1 MKDNAKDYY
10 IGLDIGTNSV
20 GWAVTDTNYK
30 VIKVKGEPLW
40 GACLFDES
48 QTAAERRG
56 FRVARRLA
64 KRRKERIE
72 YLQEQFASEIAKVD
86 MAFFERLRESKFLF
100 QDKRFSSSSYKT
112 SKNIL
117 FSDKN
122 FKDKDFY
129 KKYPTIYH
137 LRKDLIQNKD
147 DAFDIRFVYLALHHI
162 FKHRGHFLYENV
174 NLTDMSFASIFN
186 DFIDAYKDLDLD
198 AHVFECLDV
207 ERIKATLSDK
217 SLSKMD
223 KLLSIINISNIKKS
237 SVDYKIIKL
246 MIGFKEDISFL
257 NDNIEEKFS
266 ISVSDDIEE
275 QRESIIEKFNDNVL
289 ALILKLKAIY
299 DYILLEKIKGD
310 YNFISF
316 AKVDSYNKHKEDL
329 TKLKRVLKNIGVDD
343 KTYRSIF
350 TGKDSYESYTRHLG
364 NESRKNGARCT
375 EKQGSA
381 EEFFKK
387 IKKALDGSDLDVAKE
402 IILDIDNNSF
412 LQKQSY
418 LSNSV
423 IPNQLHSSELKKI
436 LDNASTR
443 FDFLNNKD
451 ESNLTVKDRLIQ
463 LFEFRVPYYIG
474 PLNTKSQFSWVVRND
489 FKKVYPWNFEKI
501 IDTKASAEKFIERMV
516 GTCSYT
522 SDKVL
527 PKESLLYSKFC
538 VLNELNNLK
547 VNGERIPVDVKQ
559 NIFDGLFMKKNT
571 VSMKDLKE
579 YLRIKGQIEDGD
591 DISGIDG
598 DFKSSLKSYIKFKK
612 ILGDDF
618 YLDEKKFKLAEDII
632 RRSTIFPDDRKMLL
646 SYIKEKYGDD
656 LSDAIINKLSYLK
669 FTAWGNLSYKL
680 LTIKDSAH
688 ESLIDYMW
696 NTNCNL
702 MEAINLNEDFK
713 NALSKLKIPSDNI
726 NIDEYLDDCYV
737 GPAARRAIRQADKI
751 VETVVKHLRNKPAK
765 IFIEVTRENQKV
777 KTRTQS
783 RRDSIKAWYKQIK
796 NQKENINALLSDLE
810 KFSDSDLRKE
820 RLYLYFTQLGKCMY
834 SGEPIN
840 LNEIGTVEYDV
851 DHIYPQS
858 KFPRQ
863 DGFNNKVLV
872 KSIYNKQKGDKLLSS
887 DIQKNMKGFWDQL
900 KSHQLITNEKYN
912 RLNRKTEFTE
922 QETSDFIDSQ
932 LVDTSQS
939 VKVVADLFKAK
950 FKDTKVV
957 YSKAKL
963 VSEFRTSQ
971 QILAKEVGLDDLYG
985 DKMIEDPAFIKS
997 RVINNLH
1004 HAKDAYLNI
1013 VVGNTYYTAFTKN
1026 YLSCIRKDSYQ
1037 KSYLF
1042 NNLFKLDIKVGDDI
1056 AWMKG
1061 PDGSIKTVRA
1071 MMLKNN
1077 AFIYRRPFER
1087 HGQLVKEN
1095 CRKNS
1100 GTIPYKKDER
1110 FLKTNDN
1117 SKLLYGGY
1125 NEAQVAYF
1133 SSYENISTKEIKVM
1147 PILVKDKV
1155 RYEKDPIT
1163 FIQENEKSDISIIN
1177 NKILINSVFDYLG
1190 INLIL
1195 EGKTNN
1201 YLLYSTCF
1209 SLCLDL
1215 KWVKYLK
1222 NIERV
1227 IKLDSK
1233 DFYNGKYEISKND
1246 FISYDYNNELYQV
1259 LLNKIKNT
1267 KLINIYE
1274 KIYNILV
1281 NGFELFEQLDI
1292 KSQCILLENL
1302 ILFIQK
1308 PTRKLNLSCLGGSVY
1323 SGALN
1328 ISLKTFAECK
1338 IKYSSITGIFKKEN

>member
-1 MKDNAKDYY
+1 MKDNIKDYY

-40 GACLFDES
+40 GASLFDEA

-64 KRRKERIE
+64 KRRRERIE

-86 MAFFERLRESKFLF
+86 IAFFERLRESKFLF
-100 QDKRFSSSSYKT
+100 EDKRFTSSSYKT

-137 LRKDLIQNKD
+137 LRKDLIENKD
-147 DAFDIRFVYLALHHI
+147 DAFDIRFVYLALHNI

-174 NLTDMSFASIFN
+174 DLTDMSFSYVFN
-186 DFIDAYKDLDLD
+186 DFIDAYKNLGFD
-198 AHVFECLDV
+198 AHVFECFDV
-207 ERIKATLSDK
+207 ELLKETLSDK
-217 SLSKMD
+217 SISKND
-223 KLLSIINISNIKKS
+223 KLLSIANISNIKKS

-246 MIGFKEDISFL
+246 MLGFKEDISFF
-257 NDNIEEKFS
+257 NDSLEEKVS

-289 ALILKLKAIY
+289 YLILKLKAIY

-316 AKVDSYNKHKEDL
+316 AKVDSYNKHKDDL
-329 TKLKRVLKNIGVDD
+329 LKLKKVLKDISVDD

-364 NESRKNGARCT
+364 NESRKEGVRLT
-375 EKQGSA
+375 EAQGNA
-381 EEFFKK
+381 EDFFKK
-387 IKKALDGSDLDVAKE
+387 IKKALDGSDLDAAKE
-402 IILDIDNNSF
+402 IILDIDNNTF

-423 IPNQLHSSELKKI
+423 IPNQLHSAELKKI

-443 FDFLNNKD
+443 FDFLNDKD
-451 ESNLTVKDRLIQ
+451 DSNLTVKERLIQ
-463 LFEFRVPYYIG
+463 LFEFRVPYYVG
-474 PLNTKSQFSWVVRND
+474 PLNTKSQFAWVERNE

-501 IDTKASAEKFIERMV
+501 IDTKASAEKFIERML

-559 NIFDGLFMKKNT
+559 NIFNDLFMNLNT
-571 VSMKDLKE
+571 VSMKSLKR
-579 YLRIKGQIEDGD
+579 YLLDNGQIEEGD

-612 ILGDDF
+612 ILGEDF
-618 YLDEKKFKLAEDII
+618 YLDDKKLMLAEDII
-632 RRSTIFPDDRKMLL
+632 RRATIFPDDRKMLL
-646 SYIKEKYGDD
+646 SYINERYGDY
-656 LSDAIINKLSYLK
+656 LSEEIIRKLSYLK

-680 LTIKDSAH
+680 LSLKNSSH

-702 MEAINLNEDFK
+702 MEVINFNEDFK
-713 NALSKLKIPSDNI
+713 GALSKLKAPAHNI
-726 NIDEYLDDCYV
+726 DIDEYLDDCYV

-751 VETVVKHLRNKPAK
+751 VDTVVKHLHNKPSR

-783 RRDSIKAWYKQIK
+783 RRESIKAWYKHIK
-796 NQKENINALLSDLE
+796 YNKENINALLSDLE

-858 KFPRQ
+858 IFPRQ

-887 DIQKNMKGFWDQL
+887 DIQKNMKGFWDLL

-963 VSEFRTSQ
+963 VSEFRTNQ
-971 QILAKEVGLDDLYG
+971 QILAKDVGLDDLYG

-1026 YLSCIRKDSYQ
+1026 YLPCIRKDSYQ

-1056 AWMKG
+1056 AWLKG

-1077 AFIYRRPFER
+1077 AFINRRPFER
-1087 HGQLVKEN
+1087 HGQILKQNCVKYKGSE
-1095 CRKNS
+1095 
-1100 GTIPYKKDER
+1100 PYKMDDRFSRKDEKNK
-1110 FLKTNDN
+1110 FI
-1117 SKLLYGGY
+1117 YGGY
-1125 NEAQVAYF
+1125 YSAGISYF
-1133 SSYENISTKEIKVM
+1133 CIYKNLDTNKNKLLSIK
-1147 PILVKDKV
+1147 IKDKEQ
-1155 RYEKDPIT
+1155 YEANPVKYIS
-1163 FIQENEKSDISIIN
+1163 NLEKSNVEIIRH
-1177 NKILINSVFDYLG
+1177 KILINSKFLYKGLE
-1190 INLIL
+1190 LIIK
-1195 EGKTNN
+1195 GKTGSN
-1201 YLLYSTCF
+1201 LCCSPSF

-1215 KWVKYLK
+1215 KWVKYIK
-1222 NIERV
+1222 NLEKV
-1227 IKLDSK
+1227 CKLDSRE
-1233 DFYNGKYEISKND
+1233 YLNGAYEISKFDYLNQ
-1246 FISYDYNNELYQV
+1246 DYNIELYNI
-1259 LLNKIKNT
+1259 LINKIKNT
-1267 KLINIYE
+1267 KLNCIMYNIAKELDLNYEKFLRLSLKVQCHILINI
-1274 KIYNILV
+1274 
-1281 NGFELFEQLDI
+1281 I
-1292 KSQCILLENL
+1292 KYMSNPQSI
-1302 ILFIQK
+1302 F
-1308 PTRKLNLSCLGGSVY
+1308 KLNIGEFI
-1323 SGALN
+1323 
-1328 ISLKTFAECK
+1328 ISTILKTITFNEYIDCK
-1338 IKYSSITGIFKKEN
+1338 IIDSSITGVFKN